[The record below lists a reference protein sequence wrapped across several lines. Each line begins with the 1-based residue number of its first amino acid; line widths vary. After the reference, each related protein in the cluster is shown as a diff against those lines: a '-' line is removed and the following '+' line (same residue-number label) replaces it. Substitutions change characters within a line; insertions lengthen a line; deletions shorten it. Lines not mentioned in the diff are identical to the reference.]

1 MKLLRVF
8 LSSVSIFCLIFV
20 FSSSLQAQDGMGII
34 RGFVYEK
41 ETGEPVIYT
50 NVYLYKTTH
59 GAATD
64 VNGFFAISK
73 IPPGNYTMMVT
84 YLGFDTLRMEVSIR
98 ENEIITK
105 KLFLEK
111 GSYTLDQVQISAEWE
126 EARTETR
133 TSVVKITPKQIK
145 QLPSIGGQPD
155 LAQYLQVLP
164 GVVFTGDQGGQLYI
178 RGGSPIQ
185 NKVLLDGMVIY
196 NPFHSIGLFSVFDT
210 DILRNADVYTGG
222 FGAEYGGRVSSVMD
236 ITTRDG
242 NKTRYSGKV
251 GASTFGAN
259 VMIEGPIKKQKESG
273 GGSSSF
279 ILTAKNSYLE
289 ESSKIFYKYIDED
302 GLPFNYTDIYGKI
315 SLNGSNG
322 SKVNFY
328 GFSFNDEVNSYQA
341 IADYKWNS
349 FGGGTNF
356 LVIPGKSPVLIE
368 GHLAYSQYEI
378 SLEEEASSPRTS
390 SINGFNLG
398 FDFTYFIG
406 KDEIKYGV
414 EILGF
419 TTDFVFSNSVGLEIQ
434 QKENTTELG
443 AYVKYKKTAGKVLI
457 EPSLRLQWYASLS
470 EVSLEPRLAMKYNAT
485 DKFRIKLAGGFYSQN
500 LISAH
505 SDRDV
510 VNLFN
515 GFLSGPDNLPKTFNG
530 QEVTSALQKS
540 QHAILGFEMELGRN
554 IVVNLEGYYKNF
566 SQLTNLNRNK
576 LFEDN
581 EINARLYPEVLRK
594 DFIIEDGYATGVDFT
609 LKYDYKKFYF
619 WAVYSL
625 GYVNRR
631 YEDVDGTMK
640 TYHPHYDRRHNVNL
654 LGTYVFGAKNDWE
667 INARWNFGTGFP
679 FTLTQGYYPLET
691 FNQGIYTDYTSTN
704 EDLGILYD
712 DINTG
717 RLPTYH
723 RMDLSAKKTFGLGR
737 YTKLEVNF
745 GITNIYDRDNI
756 FYVNRITGE
765 RVYQLPIMPSFG
777 LMFYF

>member
-1 MKLLRVF
+1 MKSLRLF
-8 LSSVSIFCLIFV
+8 WSLVSIFLLLSV
-20 FSSSLQAQDGMGII
+20 FSSNLYSQDQEGVI

-50 NVYLYKTTH
+50 NVYLYKTSY

-64 VNGFFAISK
+64 VNGYFAISK
-73 IPPGNYTMMVT
+73 IPAGTYTLMVT
-84 YLGFDTLRMEVSIR
+84 YLGFDTLQMEVSVR
-98 ENEIITK
+98 DNEIITK
-105 KLFLEK
+105 QLYLEK
-111 GSYTLDQVQISAEWE
+111 GTYTLEQVQVSAEWQ
-126 EARTETR
+126 EARTETQ
-133 TSVVKITPKQIK
+133 TSIIKITPKQIK

-164 GVVFTGDQGGQLYI
+164 GVIFTGDQGGQLYI

-185 NKVLLDGMVIY
+185 NKVILDGMVIY

-242 NKTRYSGKV
+242 NKSRFSGKA
-251 GASTFGAN
+251 GLSTFGAN
-259 VMIEGPIKKQKESG
+259 AMIEGPIKKQKDQ

-279 ILTAKNSYLE
+279 ILSFKNSYLE
-289 ESSKIFYKYIDED
+289 ESSQIFYKYIDED

-315 SLNGSNG
+315 SLLGANG
-322 SKVNFY
+322 SKINFY
-328 GFSFNDEVNSYQA
+328 GFSFNDQVNQYKA
-341 IADYKWNS
+341 IADYNWES

-368 GHLAYSQYEI
+368 GHLAYSQYKI
-378 SLEEEASSPRTS
+378 TLEEDASPPRTS

-398 FDFTYFIG
+398 FDFTYFVG

-443 AYVKYKKTAGKVLI
+443 AYIKYKKTAGKFLI
-457 EPSLRLQWYASLS
+457 EPGFRLQWYASLS
-470 EVSLEPRLAMKYNAT
+470 SVSLEPRLAMKYNAT
-485 DKFRIKLAGGFYSQN
+485 DKFRIKLAAGLYSQN

-505 SDRDV
+505 YDRDV

-515 GFLSGPDNLPKTFNG
+515 GFLSGPDNLPKYFNG
-530 QEVTSALQKS
+530 EEVTHALQKAG
-540 QHAILGFEMELGRN
+540 HVILGFEMELGTN
-554 IVVNLEGYYKNF
+554 VVVNLEGYYKDYF
-566 SQLTNLNRNK
+566 QQTNINRNK

-594 DFIIEDGYATGVDFT
+594 DFIIEDGYAAGVDFT
-609 LKYDYKKFYF
+609 LKYDYKRFYL

-625 GYVNRR
+625 GYVSRR
-631 YEDVDGTMK
+631 YEDVDGSMQ
-640 TYHPHYDRRHNVNL
+640 TYNPHYDRRHNINL
-654 LGTYVFGAKNDWE
+654 VGSYILGDKNDWE
-667 INARWNFGTGFP
+667 LNARWNFGTGFP
-679 FTLTQGYYPLET
+679 FTLTQGYYPLIT
-691 FNQGIYTDYTSTN
+691 FNQGIYTDYTSAN
-704 EDLGILYD
+704 EDLGILYAE
-712 DINTG
+712 INTG
-717 RLPTYH
+717 RLPTYY
-723 RMDLSAKKTFGLGR
+723 RLDLSVKKTFALGR
-737 YTKLEVNF
+737 YTRLEANLGV
-745 GITNIYDRDNI
+745 TNVSDRQNI
-756 FYVNRITGE
+756 FYVNRLTGE
-765 RVYQLPIMPSFG
+765 EIYQLPIMPSAG